1 MRRTCFRKM
10 HCPIARSRE
19 RVGEWWSIL
28 ILRDAPHGYR
38 RFDEFQGFDEFQES
52 LGVATERIHRRYARR
67 KVEAGAA

>member
-10 HCPIARSRE
+10 HCPIARSLE
-19 RVGEWWSIL
+19 RMGEWWSIL
-28 ILRDAPHGYR
+28 ILRDTPHGYR
-38 RFDEFQGFDEFQES
+38 RFDEFQES

>member
-38 RFDEFQGFDEFQES
+38 RFDEFQES
-52 LGVATERIHRRYARR
+52 LGVATERMHRRYARR

>member
-10 HCPIARSRE
+10 HCPIARSLE

-28 ILRDAPHGYR
+28 ILRDAPQGYR
-38 RFDEFQGFDEFQES
+38 RFDEFQES

-67 KVEAGAA
+67 KAEAGAA

>member
-10 HCPIARSRE
+10 HCPIARSLE

-28 ILRDAPHGYR
+28 ILRDALHGYR
-38 RFDEFQGFDEFQES
+38 RFDEFQES

>member
-19 RVGEWWSIL
+19 RVGEGCSIL
-28 ILRDAPHGYR
+28 ISRDAPHRDR
-38 RFDEFQGFDEFQES
+38 RFDEFQES
-52 LGVATERIHRRYARR
+52 LGAATERIHRRYARR